1 MCLPR
6 GHQVVTNWWP
16 VGHQVVT
23 VEVKHGWVRVL
34 KRINFWKGSK
44 RPLTPPPPISQNST
58 YLWKSCPCISY
69 YLTLVPP
76 FIYSSISI
84 IKSLQHNFPK
94 IGWRGGES
102 HLEFFRKFI
111 RFGSTIRP

>member
-44 RPLTPPPPISQNST
+44 RPLTPPPSLRIVPISGNH
-58 YLWKSCPCISY
+58 
-69 YLTLVPP
+69 VHA
-76 FIYSSISI
+76 F
-84 IKSLQHNFPK
+84 H
-94 IGWRGGES
+94 
-102 HLEFFRKFI
+102 
-111 RFGSTIRP
+111 TI